1 VRALLPALLLPLLL
15 AGCGALPSR
24 SAPEVPTEAR
34 VTALLERQDFLG
46 ARNLLEPVSQGPQAT
61 AARRQLERV
70 VKAERAYEKATLA
83 ELDKLIKAA
92 EWNAAEDLLA
102 TARGRI
108 PSSAA
113 LALADEELRRARRYV
128 IEHLEARRLLV
139 EFRYLREQVALNRE
153 AAQLDTPGPFAS
165 WSARRVEQRLGELA
179 AELETHAGVMA
190 ARGRTQLA
198 REMRQAARDP
208 AVATAGAARSGAGRA
223 APPRAT
229 LSPNE
234 AAERRREV
242 ARAVQQGNAALE
254 AGDLRLALLRAYQAT
269 AQDPADPEAAALLTA
284 AEQALASEVE
294 RLDNQAQRLYRR
306 GQVAEARGVWL
317 ELLELDPDNPS
328 AQAAIQRAERVLGN
342 LERLRDER

>member
-1 VRALLPALLLPLLL
+1 VRALLPLLLLSLLL
-15 AGCGALPSR
+15 AGCGALPPTS
-24 SAPEVPTEAR
+24 EVPTEAR
-34 VTALLERQDFLG
+34 VTALLERQDFLA
-46 ARNLLEPVSQGPQAT
+46 ARRLLEPASQGPQA
-61 AARRQLERV
+61 AAAKRQLERV

-83 ELDKLIKAA
+83 ELDKLTKAA

-113 LALADEELRRARRYV
+113 LARADEGLRHARRHV

-153 AAQLDTPGPFAS
+153 AAQLDAPGPFAS

-179 AELETHAGVMA
+179 AELETHAGVMEEH
-190 ARGRTQLA
+190 GRAQLA

-208 AVATAGAARSGAGRA
+208 AVATVGTTRSRAGRA
-223 APPRAT
+223 APPLDT
-229 LSPNE
+229 LAPIE

-242 ARAVQQGNAALE
+242 ARTVQQGSAALE
-254 AGDLRLALLRAYQAT
+254 AGDLRLALQRAYQAT

-284 AEQALASEVE
+284 AERALASEVE

-306 GQVAEARGVWL
+306 GRVAEARGAWL

-328 AQAAIQRAERVLGN
+328 AKAAIERAERVLGN
-342 LERLRDER
+342 LERLREER